1 MNDESAREAKLN
13 PQARRTYRILGWV
26 HAPLFGALLGLPTY
40 REAGLLAGLIAGAV
54 GAAMT
59 LGVFYRLADDHYRG
73 NVPGEPGAL
82 IYRGDDDER

>member
-1 MNDESAREAKLN
+1 MPSDSPESAELN
-13 PQARRTYRILGWV
+13 PEARRTYRILGWI

-40 REAGLLAGLIAGAV
+40 REVGLLAGLIAGLV

-59 LGVFYRLADDHYRG
+59 LGLFYRLADDHYRG

-82 IYRGDDDER
+82 IYKGDNDE

>member
-1 MNDESAREAKLN
+1 MTGERAESAKLN

-40 REAGLLAGLIAGAV
+40 REIGLLAGLIAGLV
-54 GAAMT
+54 GGAMT
-59 LGVFYRLADDHYRG
+59 LGLFYRLADDHYRG

-82 IYRGDDDER
+82 IYNGDNDE